1 MPTPLFLPAGLRASM
16 GANGFSMDTIPGID
30 PGPFDPE
37 PDFDPNPAPDPDP
50 DPLGPA
56 TGTPGIDP
64 GYPAPS
70 IPGGPTPAL
79 S

>member
-1 MPTPLFLPAGLRASM
+1 MFAHLHSPSSAYPLSL
-16 GANGFSMDTIPGID
+16 DTIPGID
-30 PGPFDPE
+30 PGPYDPGGQPE
-37 PDFDPNPAPDPDP
+37 PDFDPSPAPDP

-64 GYPAPS
+64 GYPVPS

-79 S
+79 T